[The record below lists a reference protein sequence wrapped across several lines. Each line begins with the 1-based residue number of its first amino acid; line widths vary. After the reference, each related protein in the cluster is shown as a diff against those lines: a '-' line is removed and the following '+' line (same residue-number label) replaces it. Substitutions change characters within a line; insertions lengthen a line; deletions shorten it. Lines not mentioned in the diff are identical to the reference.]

1 MTDYFTQRTR
11 FEGGA
16 ERQNEAAA
24 WPPLSAASM
33 IQTLLVQASGE
44 QGVFRWASSAKN
56 TTSLEIGTP
65 NFRGEQNLLYILQK
79 TNHIFESKGRR
90 R

>member
-1 MTDYFTQRTR
+1 MTEYFTQRTR
-11 FEGGA
+11 VEGGA

-33 IQTLLVQASGE
+33 IQTFLVQASGE

-56 TTSLEIGTP
+56 TTSLENGAP
-65 NFRGEQNLLYILQK
+65 NLENRICSISCKNKPYF
-79 TNHIFESKGRR
+79 
-90 R
+90 